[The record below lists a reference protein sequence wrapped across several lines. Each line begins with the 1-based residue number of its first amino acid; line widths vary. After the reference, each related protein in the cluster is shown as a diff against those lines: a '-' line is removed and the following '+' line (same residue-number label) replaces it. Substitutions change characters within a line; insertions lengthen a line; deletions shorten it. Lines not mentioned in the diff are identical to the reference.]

1 MCGWH
6 DFMVGGVEGGWGARE
21 LTMLKKDQIIKS
33 FPQINETSSCS
44 FRKKVERRSRI
55 ELGDCKNVIVLRL
68 QTQQPPCRSE
78 PWNQPRR
85 LLLALASEP
94 RIISAATIDRAASCI
109 RHTRY
114 KRVWIK

>member
-1 MCGWH
+1 
-6 DFMVGGVEGGWGARE
+6 MVGGVEGGWGARE
-21 LTMLKKDQIIKS
+21 LTMLKKDQIYKS
-33 FPQINETSSCS
+33 FPQINETSSLPS
-44 FRKKVERRSRI
+44 LDRFGRTRI

-94 RIISAATIDRAASCI
+94 RIISAAIDRAASCI